1 MGDYNK
7 KLCVDAFQARNKYGD
22 GSKDH
27 EEAKRQLIESQEKCP
42 HPPEMRS
49 LAPVKKDTAS
59 GFKAGT
65 KLSYCL
71 RCSLVLEKN
80 IT

>member
-1 MGDYNK
+1 MGHYNK
-7 KLCVDAFQARNKYGD
+7 DLCIAVFQARLKCGD
-22 GSKDH
+22 ESKEH
-27 EEAKRQLIESQEKCP
+27 KEAQKQLIKSQEKCP

-59 GFKAGT
+59 GYKAGT
-65 KLSYCL
+65 RLSYCL

-80 IT
+80 IA